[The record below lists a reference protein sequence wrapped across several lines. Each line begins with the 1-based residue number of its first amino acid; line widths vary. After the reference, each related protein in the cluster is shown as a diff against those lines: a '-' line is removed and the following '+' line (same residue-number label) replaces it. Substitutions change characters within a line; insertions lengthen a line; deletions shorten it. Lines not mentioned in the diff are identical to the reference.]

1 MINNTK
7 KELKKYFSKKNLD
20 LRKTK
25 FSRAFDQKLT
35 PDVVSFMAECV
46 LNLPDGKEEFFVKDI
61 WDLDYFIKNAM
72 AVFNKPSPTNQK
84 AKHEYDK
91 FIQQPLLMFSYAGLL
106 ELKKEGIRNKF
117 KIVNREILDYISI
130 KEWNAYI
137 FLYHYFVKVLTD
149 SDMIKYFEE
158 FKSNNNKDHF
168 NLLKEKFIKFMKG
181 NTNINTNVE
190 IRRIFPKILNTYAV
204 YNGIKG
210 TTKGMISKNR
220 QNFSD
225 LMYNDVNF
233 RDVTKDK
240 NLTRQE
246 YVKPK
251 QKTKDYT
258 KYLVARA
265 KNIIK
270 RKYIL
275 SEIKDKY
282 GRGEAIHVHHIFPE
296 SQFPKISSFLENLI
310 KLTADQHLYH
320 AHIKGRTQTINKDYQ
335 LVCLLAKSD
344 SIEESLNDGEVLYTL
359 PNFIFVINTG
369 LSSNLSQNL
378 NLQQIRVAI
387 NKIHNNI

>member
-1 MINNTK
+1 MNNS
-7 KELKKYFSKKNLD
+7 EEEIKKYFSKRNLD
-20 LRKTK
+20 LRKSK

-46 LNLPDGKEEFFVKDI
+46 LNLPENKQEFFVKDI
-61 WDLDYFIKNAM
+61 WELDYFIKNAM
-72 AVFNKPSPTNQK
+72 AVFNKPSPTNEK
-84 AKHEYDK
+84 ARHEYDK
-91 FIQQPLLMFSYAGLL
+91 FIQQPLLMLSYAGLL

-117 KIVNREILDYISI
+117 KIIDREILDYISI

-137 FLYHYFVKVLTD
+137 FLYHYFIKVLGD
-149 SDMIKYFEE
+149 SGMMNYFEE
-158 FKSNNNKDHF
+158 FRKHNDKEHF
-168 NLLKEKFIKFMKG
+168 NMLKEKFIKFMKG

-210 TTKGMISKNR
+210 TAKGRISANR

-225 LMYNDVNF
+225 LMYNDINF

-240 NLTRQE
+240 SLTRQE
-246 YVKPK
+246 YSKPK

-258 KYLVARA
+258 RYLVERA

-270 RKYIL
+270 RKYRA
-275 SEIKDKY
+275 SEVKDKY

-296 SQFPKISSFLENLI
+296 SEFPQIAWYLENLI

-320 AHIKGRTQTINKDYQ
+320 AHIKGKTQTISRDYQ

-344 SIEESLNDGEVLYTL
+344 SIEESINSGETLYTI

-369 LSSNLSQNL
+369 LSSNLPQTI
-378 NLQQIRVAI
+378 NLQQIRVEV
-387 NKIHNNI
+387 NKIYNSA